1 MLSRSV
7 YRESMT
13 ACTRVKPD
21 KMPAPRMGIGHKVPA
36 LTKRLFAIDAKG
48 KGYQFSSA
56 ACLWLYQPHSR
67 TGHMLS
73 SRWPTQNGHDAFVFC
88 CFVDFLINFVF
99 SALLTLLIFIFSL
112 FCSLFLLF
120 IFPVFLLRVWYV
132 REATWSRVGG
142 EVVGNLRKLVGKI

>member
-21 KMPAPRMGIGHKVPA
+21 KMPTPRMGIGHKVPA

-56 ACLWLYQPHSR
+56 ACLWLYNHILAQVTCSVADGQHKMD
-67 TGHMLS
+67 TMLS
-73 SRWPTQNGHDAFVFC
+73 FFVVLWTF
-88 CFVDFLINFVF
+88 
-99 SALLTLLIFIFSL
+99 
-112 FCSLFLLF
+112 
-120 IFPVFLLRVWYV
+120 
-132 REATWSRVGG
+132 
-142 EVVGNLRKLVGKI
+142 